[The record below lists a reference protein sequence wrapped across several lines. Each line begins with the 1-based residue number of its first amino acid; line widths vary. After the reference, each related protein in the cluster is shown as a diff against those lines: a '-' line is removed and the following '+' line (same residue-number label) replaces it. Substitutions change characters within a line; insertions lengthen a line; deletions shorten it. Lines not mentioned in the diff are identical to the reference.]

1 MGFEV
6 EVNNLNS
13 DTASYRNQLHGLL
26 FLLIVIFSSMVV
38 GGLCVYI
45 AFLKYACLLRDTF
58 TEKKI
63 LTHTISQTSPEES
76 LESSVKAV

>member
-6 EVNNLNS
+6 EVSNLLS
-13 DTASYRNQLHGLL
+13 DIASYRNQLHDLL

-76 LESSVKAV
+76 SESSVKAV